1 MRPKPSV
8 RGGKP
13 WRPED
18 QEAQDRFHALQKR
31 MEEGEDW
38 EAGWQELLAI
48 NDKYDQNNRI
58 QGNWD
63 VLKAD
68 YLAVLK
74 AMGMH
79 PGVRLGVYLEESW
92 PGGSWGYFDPLDK
105 AQWAS
110 QNPMVPLWADSAD
123 PETMEAIR
131 RQAIFTIHAI
141 VVQSI
146 AGKPSM
152 SEENKARIEEQWGSF
167 VSVDHGIPV
176 PPRLIW
182 RQDGILWKMHT
193 TSVSI
198 VSVAISSNK
207 SSGYLRLSAS
217 IPALEKIF
225 GIKRPYVL
233 SSLFQSGP
241 EASDEP

>member
-8 RGGKP
+8 RGGKT

-48 NDKYDQNNRI
+48 NAKYDQNNRI

-63 VLKAD
+63 VLKVD
-68 YLAVLK
+68 YLAVLE

-79 PGVRLGVYLEESW
+79 PGVRLGVYLSGSS

-105 AQWAS
+105 SQWAS
-110 QNPMVPLWADSAD
+110 QNPMVPIWADSAD

-131 RQAIFTIHAI
+131 QQAIFTIHSI
-141 VVQSI
+141 VTLAI
-146 AGKPSM
+146 AGKPPM
-152 SEENKARIEEQWGSF
+152 SEEGKARIEEQYGSF
-167 VSVDHGIPV
+167 VDVDHGIPV

-182 RQDGILWKMHT
+182 IQDGVFWYIHIA
-193 TSVSI
+193 SVSI
-198 VSVAISSNK
+198 VSSSITSNK

-217 IPALEKIF
+217 IPVLEKIF
-225 GIKRPYVL
+225 GMKRPYVL
-233 SSLFQSGP
+233 SSLFQS
-241 EASDEP
+241 ESNAMDEP